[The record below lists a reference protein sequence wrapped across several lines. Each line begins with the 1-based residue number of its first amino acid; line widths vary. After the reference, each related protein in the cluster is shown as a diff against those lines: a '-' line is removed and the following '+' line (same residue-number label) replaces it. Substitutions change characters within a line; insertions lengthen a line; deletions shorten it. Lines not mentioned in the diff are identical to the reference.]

1 MPNLTPD
8 PAVLAALAARF
19 DNRFTTDE
27 VRSYLLTAADE
38 LRPSVEA
45 DTLPEMS
52 IRLAALRMER
62 AARDA
67 AH

>member
-1 MPNLTPD
+1 MANLTPD
-8 PAVLAALAARF
+8 PAVLVALAARF
-19 DNRFTTDE
+19 DNRFTPEE
-27 VRSYLLTAADE
+27 VRSYLLSAADE
-38 LRPSVEA
+38 LRTSVQAE
-45 DTLPEMS
+45 TLPEMS